1 METLLITLGL
11 VAILVV
17 ILGLGSW
24 IFAGLMVVATLALMW
39 LGDFSWTRVNMTL
52 ARVLFRHADA
62 WELSSIPLFIL
73 MGELMFHSDISERLF
88 RGLEPWARRIPGGIL
103 HTNIFGCT
111 LFAAVSGS
119 SSATTA
125 TVGKIT
131 STELLRRGYD
141 RQLSLGSL
149 AGAGS
154 LGLLIPPSIV
164 MIVYGIQAEVSINKL
179 FMAGVIPGL
188 LIALLY
194 SFYLM
199 LAAIGN
205 PAKAPRD
212 QGSDITL
219 WQSVWLLSPVLILIV
234 VVIGSIY
241 SGVATPS
248 EAAAVGVAAALLLL
262 LCSRQLSFPLL
273 IGALRSTVL
282 NSVMVCSILV
292 CAALLSTAVGYL
304 HIPQDLAQF
313 IATLNLPPLGLLAI
327 LALFFIVLGLFL
339 DGISITVMSLPITLP
354 LITQAGF
361 SPLWFGVFL
370 VIMVELGQITPPVG
384 FNLFVLKG
392 LTGDSIG
399 RVARAALPFFLLM
412 VTAASIISLFPQLA
426 LWLPSLAG

>member
-11 VAILVV
+11 IAILVV

-39 LGDFSWTRVNMTL
+39 LRDFSWTRVNMTL

-188 LIALLY
+188 LIAFLY
-194 SFYLM
+194 SSYLM

-262 LCSRQLSFPLL
+262 LCSRQLSLPLL